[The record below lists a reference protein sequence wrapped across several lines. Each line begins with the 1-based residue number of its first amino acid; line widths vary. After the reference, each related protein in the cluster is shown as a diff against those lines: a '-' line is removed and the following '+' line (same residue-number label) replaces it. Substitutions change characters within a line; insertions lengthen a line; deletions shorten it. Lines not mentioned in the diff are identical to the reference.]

1 MIDYSLGP
9 RLSKPNDKNSEKK
22 VFAYAQARQVIDI
35 MSLARHIQSH
45 GSPYTRDIIVGVLTK
60 AVDCIREQLLEGNKL
75 QLGEMGAFYV
85 TLKSVGADS
94 SDTFSPTAHIKA
106 VKVRWE
112 PGKSFTDMLADAS
125 FNYVTTR
132 EAQAEARKAEKQA
145 IDEEL
150 GTTSGSG
157 SSSGNNGGQADPGDV
172 TP

>member
-1 MIDYSLGP
+1 
-9 RLSKPNDKNSEKK
+9 
-22 VFAYAQARQVIDI
+22 
-35 MSLARHIQSH
+35 
-45 GSPYTRDIIVGVLTK
+45 
-60 AVDCIREQLLEGNKL
+60 
-75 QLGEMGAFYV
+75 MGAFYV

-106 VKVRWE
+106 VNVRWE

-150 GTTSGSG
+150 GTTTSGSG